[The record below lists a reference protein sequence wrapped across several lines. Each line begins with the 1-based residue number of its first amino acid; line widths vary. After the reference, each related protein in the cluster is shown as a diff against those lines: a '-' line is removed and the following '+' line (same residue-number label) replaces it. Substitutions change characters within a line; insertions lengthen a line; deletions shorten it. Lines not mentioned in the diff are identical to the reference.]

1 MKKPISV
8 YVKAAGATLLVLSS
22 ACLCGY
28 RLMKIQ
34 IVDSNTYISQHYS
47 TDTYTQTIAAT
58 RGEIVDCNGDPIV
71 QNSVG
76 YNIIIEPD
84 SFPKDNESGNEV
96 LLQLL
101 HLLADVDVTF
111 EESLPISKTAPF
123 TFTTDDQDTLDEI
136 RTTLNLNLY
145 ATAENCMDRLID
157 EYEIADTYTDEEK
170 RMIAG
175 IRYEM
180 QLRGFS
186 MSNQFTLVKDIP
198 LQIVTEIKERGL
210 SLPGVNIIE
219 DAIRTVTQGDVI
231 PHEIGTVGPI
241 YAEEYE
247 ELAEQGYDLDD
258 TVGKSGIEQAMESE
272 LRGKDG
278 TKTISVQNG
287 TVVSSEV
294 TVPVQAGHTVMLT
307 VDSTFQKDLQ
317 NILGNFI
324 KNFDKL
330 RDAKTEGEG
339 LGKVT
344 SGALVVLD
352 TTDNS
357 VLGLATY
364 PTYNLNDYTKDY
376 DKLAS
381 DETSPLLD
389 RATVGL
395 YRPGSTF
402 KTITATAGL
411 NEGIVAGSS
420 TYFCGHSYEY
430 KGHTYYCTGSHG
442 NISVVQALQY
452 SCNIYFYQLS
462 EALTIDN
469 LTKYAELYGLGSP
482 TGIET
487 GDAAGRFANPETYA
501 EYGWEWTVGH
511 VLQAAIGQSETAVT
525 PLQMAVVASTIA
537 NKGVRYQPHL
547 VDSLWDYNLTEK
559 IKDIEPTVAE
569 TIPIQHDDIYTYIQ
583 QGMIAASV
591 TNMPDKYSLA
601 DLGYDVA
608 IKTGTPQA
616 GGGRVQDSFFI
627 GYAPADNPKIAF
639 ACVVEGAEYSKY
651 MIRDVLK
658 AYERME
664 TRQKTNMEKNTTSN
678 PSRLRNAVKILSSR
692 DITVSVVLI

>member
-157 EYEIADTYTDEEK
+157 EYEIADTYTEEEK

-430 KGHTYYCTGSHG
+430 KEHTYYCTGSHG

-569 TIPIQHDDIYTYIQ
+569 TIPIQHDDVYTYIQ

-678 PSRLRNAVKILSSR
+678 P
-692 DITVSVVLI
+692 

>member
-8 YVKAAGATLLVLSS
+8 YIKAAGATLLVLSS

-111 EESLPISKTAPF
+111 EESLPISKTTPF

-247 ELAEQGYDLDD
+247 ELAQQGYDLDD
-258 TVGKSGIEQAMESE
+258 TIGKSGIEQAMESE

-324 KNFDKL
+324 KNFDQL

-364 PTYNLNDYTKDY
+364 PTYNLNDYTKNY

-411 NEGIVAGSS
+411 NEGIVTGYS
-420 TYFCGHSYEY
+420 TYFCGQLYEY
-430 KGHTYYCTGSHG
+430 KGHTYGCTGSHG

-452 SCNIYFYQLS
+452 SCNIYFYHLS

-525 PLQMAVVASTIA
+525 PLQMAIVASTIA

-569 TIPIQHDDIYTYIQ
+569 TISLQHDDVYTYIQ

-678 PSRLRNAVKILSSR
+678 P
-692 DITVSVVLI
+692 

>member
-84 SFPKDNESGNEV
+84 SFPKDNTSGNEV

-123 TFTTDDQDTLDEI
+123 IFTTDDQDTLDEI

-258 TVGKSGIEQAMESE
+258 TIGKSGIEQAMESE

-324 KNFDKL
+324 KNFDQL

-364 PTYNLNDYTKDY
+364 PTYNLNDYTKNY

-569 TIPIQHDDIYTYIQ
+569 TIPIQYDDVYTYIQ

-678 PSRLRNAVKILSSR
+678 P
-692 DITVSVVLI
+692 

>member
-84 SFPKDNESGNEV
+84 SFPKDNTSGNEV

-157 EYEIADTYTDEEK
+157 EYEIADTYTEEEK

-247 ELAEQGYDLDD
+247 ELSKEGYDLDD

-324 KNFDKL
+324 KNFDQL

-364 PTYNLNDYTKDY
+364 PTYNLNDYTKNY

-411 NEGIVAGSS
+411 NEGIVTGYS
-420 TYFCGHSYEY
+420 TYFCGQLYEY
-430 KGHTYYCTGSHG
+430 KGHTYGCTGSHG

-452 SCNIYFYQLS
+452 SCNIYFYHLS

-569 TIPIQHDDIYTYIQ
+569 TIPIQYDDVYTYIQ

-678 PSRLRNAVKILSSR
+678 P
-692 DITVSVVLI
+692 

>member
-1 MKKPISV
+1 MKKPVSV
-8 YVKAAGATLLVLSS
+8 YVKATGATLLVLSS

-34 IVDSNTYISQHYS
+34 IVNSDSYISRQYS
-47 TDTYTQTIAAT
+47 MDTYKQTIAAT

-71 QNSVG
+71 QNTVG

-84 SFPKDNESGNEV
+84 SFPKENETGNEV

-101 HLLADVDVTF
+101 HLLKNVDVTF

-123 TFTTDDQDTLDEI
+123 TFTTDDIEILDEI

-145 ATAENCMDRLID
+145 ATAENCIDRLID
-157 EYEIADTYTDEEK
+157 DYDIADSYTDEEK

-198 LQIVTEIKERGL
+198 LEIVTEIKENGL

-219 DAIRTVTQGDVI
+219 DAIRTVVQGDVI

-258 TVGKSGIEQAMESE
+258 TVGKSGIEKAIESY

-278 TKTISVQNG
+278 TKTISVQDG
-287 TVVSSEV
+287 TVVSSEI
-294 TVPVQAGHTVMLT
+294 TVPVEAGNTVRLT

-330 RDAKTEGEG
+330 RDEKTKEEG

-352 TTDNS
+352 AEDGA
-357 VLGLATY
+357 VLGMATY
-364 PTYNLNDYTKDY
+364 PTYDLKDYSKNY
-376 DKLAS
+376 DKLAA
-381 DETSPLLD
+381 DENAPLLN

-411 NEGIVAGSS
+411 NEGIVNGSS
-420 TYFCGHSYEY
+420 TYYC
-430 KGHTYYCTGSHG
+430 GHTYDYKGQIFGCTGSHG
-442 NISVVQALQY
+442 DISVVQALQY
-452 SCNIYFYQLS
+452 SCNIYFYKLS
-462 EALTIDN
+462 EELTIDN
-469 LTKYAELYGLGSP
+469 LTKYAELYGLGQS

-501 EYGWEWTVGH
+501 EYGWDWTVGH

-525 PLQMAVVASTIA
+525 PLQMAVVANTIA
-537 NKGVRYQPHL
+537 NEGVRYQPHL
-547 VDSLWDYNLTEK
+547 VDSLWDYNQTELLQE
-559 IKDIEPTVAE
+559 IEPVIAE
-569 TIPIQHDDIYTYIQ
+569 TLPIQNDNVYSLIE

-591 TNMPDKYSLA
+591 TNMPQQYSLA

-616 GGGRVQDSFFI
+616 GGDRVQDSFFI

-658 AYERME
+658 AYERLE
-664 TRQKTNMEKNTTSN
+664 KRQEKAMEKDTTQN
-678 PSRLRNAVKILSSR
+678 G
-692 DITVSVVLI
+692 

>member
-84 SFPKDNESGNEV
+84 SFPKDNASGNEV

-111 EESLPISKTAPF
+111 EESLPISKKAPF

-247 ELAEQGYDLDD
+247 ELSEQGYDLDD
-258 TVGKSGIEQAMESE
+258 TIGKSGIEQAMESE

-330 RDAKTEGEG
+330 RNAQTEEEG

-364 PTYNLNDYTKDY
+364 PTYNLNDYTKNY

-569 TIPIQHDDIYTYIQ
+569 TIPLQHDDVYTYIQ

-678 PSRLRNAVKILSSR
+678 P
-692 DITVSVVLI
+692 

>member
-157 EYEIADTYTDEEK
+157 EYEIADTYTEEEK

-247 ELAEQGYDLDD
+247 ELSKEGYDLDD
-258 TVGKSGIEQAMESE
+258 IVGKSGIEQAMESE

-357 VLGLATY
+357 ILGLATY

-442 NISVVQALQY
+442 NISGVQALQY

-569 TIPIQHDDIYTYIQ
+569 TIPIQHDDVYTYIQ

-658 AYERME
+658 AYEKME
-664 TRQKTNMEKNTTSN
+664 TRQKANMEKNTTSN
-678 PSRLRNAVKILSSR
+678 P
-692 DITVSVVLI
+692 

>member
-157 EYEIADTYTDEEK
+157 EYEIADTYTEEEK

-501 EYGWEWTVGH
+501 ECGWEWTVGH

-569 TIPIQHDDIYTYIQ
+569 TIPIQHDDVYTYIQ

-678 PSRLRNAVKILSSR
+678 P
-692 DITVSVVLI
+692 

>member
-84 SFPKDNESGNEV
+84 SFPKDNASGNEV

-111 EESLPISKTAPF
+111 EESLPISKKAPF

-247 ELAEQGYDLDD
+247 ELSEQGYDLDD
-258 TVGKSGIEQAMESE
+258 TIGKSGIEQAMESE

-330 RDAKTEGEG
+330 RDAKTEDEG

-357 VLGLATY
+357 ILGLATY

-569 TIPIQHDDIYTYIQ
+569 TIPIQHDDVYTYIQ

-678 PSRLRNAVKILSSR
+678 P
-692 DITVSVVLI
+692 

>member
-123 TFTTDDQDTLDEI
+123 IFTTDDQDTLDEI

-157 EYEIADTYTDEEK
+157 EYEIADTYTEEEK

-330 RDAKTEGEG
+330 RDAKTEDEG

-569 TIPIQHDDIYTYIQ
+569 TIPIQHDDVYTYIQ

-678 PSRLRNAVKILSSR
+678 P
-692 DITVSVVLI
+692 

>member
-1 MKKPISV
+1 MKKPVSV
-8 YVKAAGATLLVLSS
+8 YVKATGATLLVLSS

-34 IVDSNTYISQHYS
+34 IVNSDSYISRQYS

-71 QNSVG
+71 QNTVG

-84 SFPKDNESGNEV
+84 SFPKDNETGNEV

-123 TFTTDDQDTLDEI
+123 TFTTDDTETLDEI

-145 ATAENCMDRLID
+145 ATAENCIDRLID
-157 EYEIADTYTDEEK
+157 DYEIADTYTDEEK

-198 LQIVTEIKERGL
+198 LTIVTEIKEHGL

-219 DAIRTVTQGDVI
+219 DAIRTVVQGDVI

-247 ELAEQGYDLDD
+247 ELAQQGYDLDD
-258 TVGKSGIEQAMESE
+258 TVGKNGIEQAMESY

-278 TKTISVQNG
+278 TKTISVQDG
-287 TVVSSEV
+287 TVVSSEI
-294 TVPVQAGHTVMLT
+294 TIPVEAGNTVMLT

-330 RDAKTEGEG
+330 RDEKTKSEG

-352 TTDNS
+352 AEDGG
-357 VLGLATY
+357 VLGMATY
-364 PTYNLNDYTKDY
+364 PTYNLKDYAKNY
-376 DKLAS
+376 DKLAA
-381 DETSPLLD
+381 DETYPLMN
-389 RATVGL
+389 RATIGQ

-411 NEGIVAGSS
+411 NEGIVTGSS
-420 TYFCGHSYEY
+420 TYYCSSTYDY
-430 KGHTYYCTGSHG
+430 KGQIFGCTGSHG
-442 NISVVQALQY
+442 DISVVQALQY
-452 SCNIYFYQLS
+452 SCNIYFYKLS
-462 EALTIDN
+462 ETLTIDG
-469 LTKYAELYGLGSP
+469 LTKYAELYGLGQP

-525 PLQMAVVASTIA
+525 PLQMAVVANTIA
-537 NKGVRYQPHL
+537 NEGIRYQPHL
-547 VDSLWDYNLTEK
+547 VDSLWDYNQTELLQ
-559 IKDIEPTVAE
+559 DIEPVIAE
-569 TIPIQHDDIYTYIQ
+569 TIPIQNDSVYSLIE

-591 TNMPDKYSLA
+591 TNMPEQYSLA
-601 DLGYDVA
+601 NLGYDVA

-658 AYERME
+658 AYERLE
-664 TRQKTNMEKNTTSN
+664 TRQAASMEKDATKNG
-678 PSRLRNAVKILSSR
+678 
-692 DITVSVVLI
+692 

>member
-84 SFPKDNESGNEV
+84 SFPKDNASGNEV

-111 EESLPISKTAPF
+111 EESLPISKKAPF

-247 ELAEQGYDLDD
+247 ELSEQGYDLDD
-258 TVGKSGIEQAMESE
+258 TIGKSGIEQAMESE

-330 RDAKTEGEG
+330 RNAQTEEEG

-376 DKLAS
+376 EKLAS

-569 TIPIQHDDIYTYIQ
+569 TIPLQHDDVYTYIQ

-678 PSRLRNAVKILSSR
+678 P
-692 DITVSVVLI
+692 

>member
-157 EYEIADTYTDEEK
+157 EYEIADTYTEEEK

-247 ELAEQGYDLDD
+247 ELVEQGYDLDD

-569 TIPIQHDDIYTYIQ
+569 TIPIQHDDVYTYIQ

-678 PSRLRNAVKILSSR
+678 P
-692 DITVSVVLI
+692 

>member
-1 MKKPISV
+1 MAKD
-8 YVKAAGATLLVLSS
+8 
-22 ACLCGY
+22 Y
-28 RLMKIQ
+28 RLEKRKFVIGGIALSIVLIYLIRLFVLQ
-34 IVDSNTYISQHYS
+34 I
-47 TDTYTQTIAAT
+47 
-58 RGEIVDCNGDPIV
+58 
-71 QNSVG
+71 
-76 YNIIIEPD
+76 
-84 SFPKDNESGNEV
+84 
-96 LLQLL
+96 
-101 HLLADVDVTF
+101 
-111 EESLPISKTAPF
+111 
-123 TFTTDDQDTLDEI
+123 TTDDYKKNADSNAFLNKIQYPSRGAIYDRTGKLLVFNQPAYDITIVPKEVENLDTLDLCQSLNITRAQFLKIMSDMKDRRRNPGYSRYTNQLFMSQLSAEECGVFQEKLFKFRGFYIQRRTI
-136 RTTLNLNLY
+136 RQYSYDAAAHALGDIGEVS
-145 ATAENCMDRLID
+145 AKEMEA
-157 EYEIADTYTDEEK
+157 DEE
-170 RMIAG
+170 G
-175 IRYEM
+175 YYIRGDYVGKLGVEKSYEKY
-180 QLRGFS
+180 LRGE
-186 MSNQFTLVKDIP
+186 K
-198 LQIVTEIKERGL
+198 
-210 SLPGVNIIE
+210 
-219 DAIRTVTQGDVI
+219 
-231 PHEIGTVGPI
+231 
-241 YAEEYE
+241 
-247 ELAEQGYDLDD
+247 
-258 TVGKSGIEQAMESE
+258 GIE
-272 LRGKDG
+272 
-278 TKTISVQNG
+278 
-287 TVVSSEV
+287 
-294 TVPVQAGHTVMLT
+294 
-307 VDSTFQKDLQ
+307 
-317 NILGNFI
+317 IL
-324 KNFDKL
+324 L
-330 RDAKTEGEG
+330 RDAHGRIQGHYMDGEYDRPSVPG
-339 LGKVT
+339 KNLTLSLDIDLQMLGERLLKNKIGSIVAIEPET
-344 SGALVVLD
+344 GEILCLVSSP
-352 TTDNS
+352 N
-357 VLGLATY
+357 
-364 PTYNLNDYTKDY
+364 Y
-376 DKLAS
+376 DPHLMIGRQRGKNHLMLQR
-381 DETSPLLD
+381 DKMKPLLN
-389 RATVGL
+389 RALMGV
-395 YRPGSTF
+395 YPPGSTF

-569 TIPIQHDDIYTYIQ
+569 TIPIQHDDVYTYIQ

-664 TRQKTNMEKNTTSN
+664 TRQKANMEKNTTSN
-678 PSRLRNAVKILSSR
+678 P
-692 DITVSVVLI
+692 